1 MRRLLLLPIVLFV
14 VLGVELRPGEAQA
27 QTAGNLVSFDKD
39 EIAIETAAGERHVF
53 EVEMASS
60 PDQRAQGLMFRQSM
74 DPMAGMLFIY
84 ERPEQRAMWMKNTII
99 PLDMLFI
106 DEGGVIVR
114 IQQRTVPYSLQA
126 IYSGQPVTA
135 VLELNAGTTSRLS
148 IKPGDRVFH
157 AAFQSGS

>member
-1 MRRLLLLPIVLFV
+1 MRRLLFLPLLLVV
-14 VLGVELRPGEAQA
+14 VLGVQLRPGDVQS
-27 QTAGNLVSFDKD
+27 QTAGGLVSFDKD
-39 EIAIETAAGERHVF
+39 EIAIETAAGKRYVF
-53 EVEMASS
+53 EVEMAST
-60 PDQRAQGLMFRQSM
+60 PDQRAQGLMFRRSM

-84 ERPEQRAMWMKNTII
+84 EQPEQRAMWMKNTII

-148 IKPGDRVFH
+148 IKPGDRVLH
-157 AAFQSGS
+157 AAFRSGS